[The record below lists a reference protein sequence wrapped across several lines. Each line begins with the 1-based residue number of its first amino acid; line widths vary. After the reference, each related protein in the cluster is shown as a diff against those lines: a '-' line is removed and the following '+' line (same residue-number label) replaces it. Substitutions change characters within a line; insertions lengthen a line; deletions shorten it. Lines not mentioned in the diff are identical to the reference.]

1 MFDSNFSAPVKDLL
15 SIKHQPSKRDSG
27 SSQYQWLQETY
38 PPRVLDIACG
48 NGAWVLE
55 MATEFPNSQFY
66 GVDIVASYPT
76 TVKPA
81 NTYFSQCDILSSNGL
96 PYPDEYF
103 DYIHIRQVYTCFSE
117 NDWEV
122 NQKIKHQLLQGLF
135 LKFNFIFRP
144 WLRRSND
151 Y

>member
-1 MFDSNFSAPVKDLL
+1 MYKHIFGSNFSAPVKDLL
-15 SIKHQPSKRDSG
+15 LQPKRDSRG
-27 SSQYQWLQETY
+27 SSQWIQE

-66 GVDIVASYPT
+66 GIDIVASYPT

-81 NTYFSQCDILSSNGL
+81 NTIFSQCDVLLGL

-117 NDWEV
+117 DDWEV
-122 NQKIKHQLLQGLF
+122 KTLISSTKAF
-135 LKFNFIFRP
+135 LNVLSFFFFFH
-144 WLRRSND
+144 
-151 Y
+151 

>member
-1 MFDSNFSAPVKDLL
+1 MYKHLFNSNFSAPVKDLL
-15 SIKHQPSKRDSG
+15 SIKPKRNSG
-27 SSQYQWLQETY
+27 SGRNQWDEGFD

-66 GVDIVASYPT
+66 GIDIVASYPT

-81 NTYFSQCDILSSNGL
+81 NTFFSQCDILHPNGL
-96 PYPDEYF
+96 PFPNEYF
-103 DYIHIRQVYTCFSE
+103 DYIHVRQVYTCFSE

-122 NQKIKHQLLQGLF
+122 NYAMAFSIDKV
-135 LKFNFIFRP
+135 
-144 WLRRSND
+144 
-151 Y
+151 